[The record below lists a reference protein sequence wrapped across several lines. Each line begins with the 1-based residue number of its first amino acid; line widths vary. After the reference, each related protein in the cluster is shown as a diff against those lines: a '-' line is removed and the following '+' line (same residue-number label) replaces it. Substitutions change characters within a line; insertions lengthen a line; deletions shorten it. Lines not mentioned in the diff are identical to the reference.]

1 LKGKENDDFK
11 NKREEKIMGMKE
23 FMDNCKEQYMDEG
36 NLDKISETPKQIVD
50 APEKECP
57 TCAKI
62 RELLK

>member
-1 LKGKENDDFK
+1 
-11 NKREEKIMGMKE
+11 MGMKE